1 MDEVKEMPILFN
13 SEMVRAILQGRKTQ
27 TRRVMKIQP
36 DSVITGPSISY
47 PYLKQGRKLAFKEY
61 AILSC
66 PLGYIGSHLW
76 VRETMCNGSDDS
88 WFYKSQNENELE
100 HVKNV
105 PKEWHHKNCNKSSIP
120 SIHMPRWASRI
131 TLEITDIRVERLN
144 DISEDD
150 AKAEGLNRA
159 TKDQRIYKYGFDK
172 WPWQSWDKDPR
183 IAFKRL
189 WLSVYG
195 DEDFGC
201 QGNPWV
207 WVIEFKK
214 NN

>member
-1 MDEVKEMPILFN
+1 MSEKPILFN

-66 PLGYIGSHLW
+66 QLGYIGSHLW

-88 WFYKSQNENELE
+88 WFYKSQNENEWE

-131 TLEITDIRVERLN
+131 SLEITDIKVERLQ

-150 AKAEGLNRA
+150 AEKEGVEYDQGWEGDPGYGYLNYLSE
-159 TKDQRIYKYGFDK
+159 DISFDFLTAK
-172 WPWQSWDKDPR
+172 ESFR
-183 IAFKRL
+183 SL
-189 WLSVYG
+189 WKSVYG
-195 DEDFGC
+195 QESWNL
-201 QGNPWV
+201 NPWV

-214 NN
+214 YK